1 MWVHKATQSDFGTS
15 EDESFDSRESKYDY
29 TDNLVAFL
37 ASINL
42 DCNLLKDIK
51 SNDNSKCKFDN
62 LKVSYNVL
70 LEESLKTKAKNLK
83 VNNKVSKIN
92 VINDS
97 LKSENVD
104 LLNEISNLSFCFF

>member
-1 MWVHKATQSDFGTS
+1 M
-15 EDESFDSRESKYDY
+15 
-29 TDNLVAFL
+29 
-37 ASINL
+37 
-42 DCNLLKDIK
+42 KDIK

-62 LKVSYNVL
+62 LKVSYNAL

-83 VNNKVSKIN
+83 VNNKVLKIN

-104 LLNEISNLSFCFF
+104 LLNEISNLSFCFFKKGKISRE

>member
-1 MWVHKATQSDFGTS
+1 M
-15 EDESFDSRESKYDY
+15 
-29 TDNLVAFL
+29 
-37 ASINL
+37 
-42 DCNLLKDIK
+42 KDIK
-51 SNDNSKCKFDN
+51 FNDNSKGKFDN
-62 LKVSYNVL
+62 FKVSYNVL